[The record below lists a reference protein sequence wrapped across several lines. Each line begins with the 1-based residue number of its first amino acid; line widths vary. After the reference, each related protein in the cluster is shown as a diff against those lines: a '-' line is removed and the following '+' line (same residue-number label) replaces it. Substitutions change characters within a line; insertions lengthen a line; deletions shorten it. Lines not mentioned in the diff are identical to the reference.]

1 MRKLKKSTH
10 SATSLL
16 SPCIIFSLLLLVSCG
31 GARLVEE
38 PEIIQI
44 PHPLAMSN
52 DERITVSLYWVIVR
66 NGPGMW
72 VKNADWDEYLINVSN
87 RSDSEIQIN
96 SVVVI
101 DSLGARL
108 ASDNKLKKLIK
119 KSKQTAK
126 RYHDMNIAMKSGYRP
141 STLYGAAAAGGAALG
156 GVAIGTAS
164 STTSGM
170 LMSTGPALAV
180 LATVVAVPVLVG
192 AGVYRGHVNKEI
204 SEEIENRS
212 TSMPV
217 KISAGESYPLDLF
230 FPLAPSP
237 TAVEIHYTANEIQHS
252 LTIDTTDSLHGLHL
266 PPPGK
271 PEDINEEDG
280 GNTIKRMPSKRR

>member
-1 MRKLKKSTH
+1 MRKSKQKTN
-10 SATSLL
+10 SATNFLF
-16 SPCIIFSLLLLVSCG
+16 PWIIFSLLLLVSCG

-38 PEIIQI
+38 PEIIHI

-52 DERITVSLYWVIVR
+52 DETITGSLYWVIVR
-66 NGPGMW
+66 NGPGKW
-72 VKNADWDEYLINVSN
+72 VENADWDEYLINVSN
-87 RSDSEIQIN
+87 HSKSEVQIN
-96 SVVVI
+96 SVTVI
-101 DSLGARL
+101 DSLGTRL
-108 ASDNKLKKLIK
+108 ASNDNLKKLIK
-119 KSKQTAK
+119 KSKNTAK
-126 RYHDMNIAMKSGYRP
+126 RYEDNRIEMKSGYLP
-141 STLYGAAAAGGAALG
+141 STLYGTAAVGGAALG

-217 KISAGESYPLDLF
+217 KISTGECYPLDLF

-237 TAVEIHYTANEIQHS
+237 KAVEIHYTSIEIQHS
-252 LTIDTTDSLHGLHL
+252 LIIDTTDSLNGLHL
-266 PPPGK
+266 PPPK
-271 PEDINEEDG
+271 IADTDLE
-280 GNTIKRMPSKRR
+280 S

>member
-1 MRKLKKSTH
+1 MRKSKQKTN
-10 SATSLL
+10 SATNL
-16 SPCIIFSLLLLVSCG
+16 SFPWIIFSLLLLVSCG

-52 DERITVSLYWVIVR
+52 DETITGSLYWVIVR
-66 NGPGMW
+66 NGPGKW
-72 VKNADWDEYLINVSN
+72 VENADWDEYLINVSN
-87 RSDSEIQIN
+87 HSSSEVQIN

-101 DSLGARL
+101 DSLGVRL
-108 ASDNKLKKLIK
+108 SSKNNLKKLIR

-126 RYHDMNIAMKSGYRP
+126 RYDDMNIEMKSGYRP
-141 STLYGAAAAGGAALG
+141 STLYGTAGVGAAAIG
-156 GVAIGTAS
+156 GVAIGTAG

-180 LATVVAVPVLVG
+180 LATVVAIPVLVG
-192 AGVYRGHVNKEI
+192 AGIYRGHVNKKI

-212 TSMPV
+212 TSIPV
-217 KISAGESYPLDLF
+217 KISTGESYALDLF

-237 TAVEIHYTANEIQHS
+237 KAVEIHYTSNEIQHC
-252 LTIDTTDSLHGLHL
+252 LIIDTTEPLHDLHL
-266 PPPGK
+266 PPRRTID
-271 PEDINEEDG
+271 DIKEE
-280 GNTIKRMPSKRR
+280 

>member
-1 MRKLKKSTH
+1 MRKSKQKTN
-10 SATSLL
+10 SATNFLF
-16 SPCIIFSLLLLVSCG
+16 PWIIFSLLLLVSCG

-38 PEIIQI
+38 PEIIHI

-52 DERITVSLYWVIVR
+52 DETITGSLYWVIVR
-66 NGPGMW
+66 NGPGKW
-72 VKNADWDEYLINVSN
+72 VENADWDEYLINVSN
-87 RSDSEIQIN
+87 HSKSEVQIN
-96 SVVVI
+96 SVTVI
-101 DSLGARL
+101 DSLGTRL
-108 ASDNKLKKLIK
+108 ASNDNLKKLIK
-119 KSKQTAK
+119 KSKNTAK
-126 RYHDMNIAMKSGYRP
+126 RYEDNRIEMKSGYLT
-141 STLYGAAAAGGAALG
+141 STLYGTAAVGGAALG

-217 KISAGESYPLDLF
+217 KISTGESYPLDLF

-237 TAVEIHYTANEIQHS
+237 KAVEINYTSNEIQHS
-252 LTIDTTDSLHGLHL
+252 LIIDTTDSLNGLHL
-266 PPPGK
+266 PPPNFADPDLK
-271 PEDINEEDG
+271 I
-280 GNTIKRMPSKRR
+280 